1 MRGSLGRWVHWLS
14 APFQVV
20 DSRDFIGLPL
30 PIGGVGRGGDQAVVK
45 NGEKLSFFGGKTKEF
60 EKRTKVRARVI
71 AHALKDLINESSKI
85 FIMGHKNPD
94 IDCLGSAV
102 GLSIIRR

>member
-30 PIGGVGRGGDQAVVK
+30 PSGGACALRWREYLIGLRSDHVGHGAIVEN
-45 NGEKLSFFGGKTKEF
+45 NGKEVL
-60 EKRTKVRARVI
+60 RTAFRWL
-71 AHALKDLINESSKI
+71 LK
-85 FIMGHKNPD
+85 
-94 IDCLGSAV
+94 
-102 GLSIIRR
+102 